1 MNYNILRENDVRG
14 EYPNEINS
22 DAVRII
28 GKAFAY
34 YLNEKGI
41 DTCIIGHDNR
51 LSGEELHE
59 SLVNSLLSS
68 GINVK
73 DIGLV
78 TTAMFN
84 YASMMF
90 KIPFGIMI
98 TASHNKSADNG
109 LKIFG
114 DNYLHLRQDELQYL
128 YSLVKQEKEI
138 FGSGTLEHLEIKE
151 KYIDMLIQKF
161 GKINKKVVVD
171 CGNGTASIA
180 VKEIFSKIFLDVNFI
195 NCESDGS
202 FPIHNPDPNVDENLK
217 WLKGMVKL
225 KNADLGIAVDGDC
238 DRVGIVDE
246 EGNTITTDYLIAIFA
261 KYIIPFNNNKNV
273 ILDIKCSSVIPSE
286 IKKVGGNPI
295 MVKNGSAYIETVC
308 YDTPAL
314 IGGEYS
320 GHLFFKDDYYGFDD
334 GFYAGLR
341 FAQILDNENVLASSF
356 CKNMKVL
363 PSTPEIRL
371 QVDDNIKFDLVDY
384 VKKYAK
390 EKNYTCNFADG
401 VRVDYDEGFSL
412 VRASN
417 TGAYITLR
425 FEAPNEELL
434 KERQNEFMTIIDLY
448 LNSHIKN

>member
-171 CGNGTASIA
+171 CGNGTASII
-180 VKEIFSKIFLDVNFI
+180 VKELFSKIFKSVNYI
-195 NCESDGS
+195 NSISDGS
-202 FPIHNPDPNVDENLK
+202 FPIHNPDPNVPENLK
-217 WLKGMVKL
+217 WLIDMVKL
-225 KNADLGIAVDGDC
+225 RNADLGIAVDGDC
-238 DRVGIVDE
+238 DRVGIVDNK
-246 EGNTITTDYLIAIFA
+246 GNIISTDYLIAIFA
-261 KYIIPFNNNKNV
+261 REIIPYNQNKNV
-273 ILDIKCSSVIPSE
+273 IIDVKCSSVIDGE
-286 IKKVGGNPI
+286 IKKIGGKPM
-295 MVKNGSAYIETVC
+295 MVKNGSAYIESLM

-320 GHLFFKDDYYGFDD
+320 GHIFFRDDYYGFDD

-341 FAQILDNENVLASSF
+341 FAEILDKKNILAEELMKDMLVL
-356 CKNMKVL
+356 L
-363 PSTPEIRL
+363 STPEIRIE
-371 QVDDNIKFDLVDY
+371 VSDNIKANVINKIKDY
-384 VKKYAK
+384 VKD
-390 EKNYTCNFADG
+390 KNYNATFVDG
-401 VRVDYDEGFSL
+401 VRVNYEDGFAL
-412 VRASN
+412 VRMSN
-417 TGAYITLR
+417 TGPYVTLR
-425 FEAPNEELL
+425 FEASNEEDLN
-434 KERQNEFMTIIDLY
+434 KRKNEFLE
-448 LNSHIKN
+448 LVNNFK